1 MLCSLQS
8 KVKGFG
14 EVLCSWNIRSWSKS
28 RLIWVRISVGEHC
41 YIWYH
46 NINWFPSKVVVGT
59 CENCVLGTETCV
71 NNVAFYQDLQCFQFP
86 LSPFLKVHVNAGTK
100 YPTDL
105 ATSFGCNICF
115 AWSCNYKW
123 DFCKKKVQVY
133 LQTILTVEELTMA
146 ILWKSNISEKF
157 RYWSWLLPLKLI
169 K

>member
-8 KVKGFG
+8 KVKSFR
-14 EVLCSWNIRSWSKS
+14 EVLSSWNIRPWSKL
-28 RLIWVRISVGEHC
+28 RPIWVRISVGEHC

-71 NNVAFYQDLQCFQFP
+71 NNVAFYQDLRCFQFP

-123 DFCKKKVQVY
+123 DFCKKKTSSSLFANNSYCRRIDNGNSLKVKYFWEIQV
-133 LQTILTVEELTMA
+133 
-146 ILWKSNISEKF
+146 
-157 RYWSWLLPLKLI
+157 LKLI
-169 K
+169 AAIEIS